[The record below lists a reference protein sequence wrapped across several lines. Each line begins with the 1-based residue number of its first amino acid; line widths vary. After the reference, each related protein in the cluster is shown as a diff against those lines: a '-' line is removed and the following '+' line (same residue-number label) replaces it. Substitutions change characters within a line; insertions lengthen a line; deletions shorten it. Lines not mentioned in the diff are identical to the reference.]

1 VNIFDLLRQ
10 WKDSQTIIEL
20 HYIHAGAKKV
30 VHGRIYS
37 FDPDQQQLLFY
48 DEDRKSVENIS
59 LSQIEDAIAA
69 IASPKE
75 TARSAPE
82 KRSEE
87 EKALTG
93 NGNGPSSEV
102 DATMP
107 PAKPDKKNH
116 DLKEEIVFLISE
128 LGAPDLYALYP
139 MIKHLA
145 KQQEK
150 RTVMTK

>member
-20 HYIHAGAKKV
+20 HYIHAGAKKM

-37 FDPDQQQLLFY
+37 FDPGQQQLLFY
-48 DEDRKSVENIS
+48 NEDRKSVENIS

-69 IASPKE
+69 TASPKG
-75 TARSAPE
+75 TAAPE

-87 EKALTG
+87 EKFTSG
-93 NGNGPSSEV
+93 NGIEPASEI
-102 DATMP
+102 DATKP
-107 PAKPDKKNH
+107 PTKPDKKNL
-116 DLKEEIVFLISE
+116 DLKEEIVLLISE
-128 LGAPDLYALYP
+128 LGTPDLYALYP

-150 RTVMTK
+150 RTVTTK